1 MGLYAAIR
9 QKHRLNL
16 NVKELVRIIGY
27 LVMVE
32 ATFMLIPFIYSLL
45 TSSSDAMSFGVSIG
59 ICVIVGTAILL
70 SVHPRERGFGKRDG
84 VLLTT
89 LVWVIFSLFGMLPF
103 MLSEMKLNF
112 AEAFFEAISGFTATG
127 ASVVEN
133 VADVPRA
140 IHLWRCVMQWL
151 GGIGIIIFTVAVL
164 PIFSSSGGVQLF
176 NAEVTGVTHDKML
189 PRIGQTAKR
198 FWVIYC
204 VLTLMLGVILWLGP
218 LSIYE
223 AVCQSLSTVS
233 TGGLMTCANLPEA
246 WDSMSVRIP
255 VIIFMFIGGVNF
267 VLIYR
272 ASIGQM
278 RKVWSDINFR
288 SYVFTI
294 VGVTLFIIIVR
305 YLDGAQGV
313 ESIVVEPLFQGVP

>member
-112 AEAFFEAISGFTATG
+112 AEAFFEAISGFTAT
-127 ASVVEN
+127 
-133 VADVPRA
+133 RKH
-140 IHLWRCVMQWL
+140 I
-151 GGIGIIIFTVAVL
+151 
-164 PIFSSSGGVQLF
+164 
-176 NAEVTGVTHDKML
+176 
-189 PRIGQTAKR
+189 
-198 FWVIYC
+198 
-204 VLTLMLGVILWLGP
+204 
-218 LSIYE
+218 
-223 AVCQSLSTVS
+223 SL
-233 TGGLMTCANLPEA
+233 
-246 WDSMSVRIP
+246 
-255 VIIFMFIGGVNF
+255 
-267 VLIYR
+267 
-272 ASIGQM
+272 
-278 RKVWSDINFR
+278 
-288 SYVFTI
+288 
-294 VGVTLFIIIVR
+294 
-305 YLDGAQGV
+305 
-313 ESIVVEPLFQGVP
+313 